1 MLSKARTYI
10 IIKNIKELEVAK
22 QNHLCMHIIY
32 ESNNCIYIWNRINS
46 KWSKT
51 VYSVYGKVK
60 ELDFETTGLKAYQSF
75 YYYCGAEEV
84 EKMKLILSPI
94 DVWDSYEQ
102 MHYAN
107 IDFIGQKIYKNIY
120 EFDANSSFTFGVFQ
134 LQEGFEKLKEYYD
147 YLYNQKENAKNQLIR
162 SKYKNLQNYLI
173 GYFARVKQFVALRS
187 NIIFNSNMNIVSK
200 MKEIKRE
207 GGEVYLSNT
216 DSIVTDGIGNE
227 VMQQYIGTKAGQ
239 FKLQIKTD
247 RLFYNSSN
255 SYQIGEKVVYSGVKY
270 FARKYTDFFKELYAE
285 QEGSLVVG
293 YDFDFEYENEEY
305 KNLCRVKNGEIK
317 VKVYNKIGELVDI
330 IIYKG
335 RL

>member
-10 IIKNIKELEVAK
+10 IIKNPKELKQAQ
-22 QNHLCMHIIY
+22 QNHLCMHIVY
-32 ESNNCIYIWNRINS
+32 EANNCIYIWNRQYT
-46 KWSKT
+46 KWFKI
-51 VYSVYGKVK
+51 VYTMYGKLK
-60 ELDFETTGLKAYQSF
+60 ELDFDTTGLKAYQSF
-75 YYYCGAEEV
+75 YYYCGKEEV

-107 IDFIGQKIYKNIY
+107 IDFAGQKIYRDIY

-134 LQEGFEKLKEYYD
+134 LQKGFERLKEYYD
-147 YLYNQKENAKNQLIR
+147 YLYKQKENAKNQIIR
-162 SKYKNLQNYLI
+162 QKYKNLQNYLI
-173 GYFARVKQFVALRS
+173 GYFARVKEFVALRS

-200 MKEIKRE
+200 MKEIKRN

-216 DSIVTDGIGNE
+216 DSIITDDIGNE
-227 VMQQYIGTKAGQ
+227 IMQKYLGTKAGD
-239 FKLQIKTD
+239 FKLKTHTD

-285 QEGSLVVG
+285 QEGSLVNG
-293 YDFDFEYENEEY
+293 YDFDFEYEDEKY
-305 KNLCRVKNGEIK
+305 KNICRVKNGEIK

-330 IIYKG
+330 IFYKG

>member
-1 MLSKARTYI
+1 MLSRARTYI

-134 LQEGFEKLKEYYD
+134 LQEGFKKLKEYYD

-207 GGEVYLSNT
+207 GGEVYL
-216 DSIVTDGIGNE
+216 
-227 VMQQYIGTKAGQ
+227 
-239 FKLQIKTD
+239 
-247 RLFYNSSN
+247 
-255 SYQIGEKVVYSGVKY
+255 
-270 FARKYTDFFKELYAE
+270 
-285 QEGSLVVG
+285 
-293 YDFDFEYENEEY
+293 
-305 KNLCRVKNGEIK
+305 
-317 VKVYNKIGELVDI
+317 
-330 IIYKG
+330 
-335 RL
+335 

>member
-1 MLSKARTYI
+1 MLSRARTYI

-216 DSIVTDGIGNE
+216 DSIVTDDIGNE

-317 VKVYNKIGELVDI
+317 VKVYNKTGELVDI

>member
-1 MLSKARTYI
+1 MLSRARTYI
-10 IIKNIKELEVAK
+10 IIKNVKELEIAK

-46 KWSKT
+46 KWIKT

-107 IDFIGQKIYKNIY
+107 IDFVGQKIYKNIY

-216 DSIVTDGIGNE
+216 DSIVTDDIGNE

>member
-1 MLSKARTYI
+1 MLSRARTYI
-10 IIKNIKELEVAK
+10 IIKNIKELELAK

-216 DSIVTDGIGNE
+216 DSIVTDDIGNE

>member
-10 IIKNIKELEVAK
+10 IIKNTKELKLAQ

-32 ESNNCIYIWNRINS
+32 ESGNCIYIWNRIS
-46 KWSKT
+46 SDWVKK

-60 ELDFETTGLKAYQSF
+60 ELDFETTGLKAYQNF
-75 YYYCGAEEV
+75 YYYCGEEEV
-84 EKMKLILSPI
+84 EKMKLILKPI

-107 IDFIGQKIYKNIY
+107 IDFVGQKIYKDIY

-147 YLYNQKENAKNQLIR
+147 YLYSQKENAKNQLII

-173 GYFARVKQFVALRS
+173 GYFARIKQFVAVRS
-187 NIIFNSNMNIVSK
+187 NIIFNSNMNIVLK
-200 MKEIKRE
+200 MKEIKKE

-216 DSIVTDGIGNE
+216 DSIVTDKIGNE
-227 VMQQYIGTKAGQ
+227 VMQKYIGTKAGQ
-239 FKLQIKTD
+239 FKLKTHTN

-270 FARKYTDFFKELYAE
+270 FARKYTDFFKEVYAE
-285 QEGSLVVG
+285 QEGSLVSG
-293 YDFDFEYENEEY
+293 YDFDFECENEEY
-305 KNLCRVKNGEIK
+305 RKICRVKNSEIK
-317 VKVYNKIGELVDI
+317 VKIYNNIGELIDI
-330 IIYKG
+330 VIYKG

>member
-1 MLSKARTYI
+1 MLSRARTYI

-32 ESNNCIYIWNRINS
+32 ESNNFIYIWNRINS

-75 YYYCGAEEV
+75 YYYCGVEEV

-216 DSIVTDGIGNE
+216 DSIVTDDIGNE

-285 QEGSLVVG
+285 QEGNLVVG

-305 KNLCRVKNGEIK
+305 KNLCRVKNSEIK

>member
-1 MLSKARTYI
+1 MLSRARTYI
-10 IIKNIKELEVAK
+10 IIKNIKELEAAK

-51 VYSVYGKVK
+51 VYSAYGKVK

-173 GYFARVKQFVALRS
+173 GYFARIKQFVALRS

-200 MKEIKRE
+200 MKEIKKE
-207 GGEVYLSNT
+207 GGEIYLSNT
-216 DSIVTDGIGNE
+216 DSIVTDDIGNE

-285 QEGSLVVG
+285 QEGSLIVG

>member
-1 MLSKARTYI
+1 MLSRARTYI

-187 NIIFNSNMNIVSK
+187 NIIFNSNINIVSK

-216 DSIVTDGIGNE
+216 DSIVTDDIGNE